1 MNTLR
6 TNTRIGSGGAYLY
19 TATNYRRASSP
30 QPSPPEEEREKTMQ
44 PTASVVN
51 QPWLLLVPAIFLQG
65 GCAHSPTVD
74 VLGSYFPSWMLCIVV
89 GLVSTLIVRLLL
101 IGFGIYSHLRLKP
114 LV

>member
-1 MNTLR
+1 
-6 TNTRIGSGGAYLY
+6 
-19 TATNYRRASSP
+19 
-30 QPSPPEEEREKTMQ
+30 MQ

-114 LV
+114 LVFSCMTILFTLAVWLVVFKN